1 MKEHAPYLAA
11 DGAHV
16 RQRGLLKL
24 HDDLISQRKRAPDR
38 SGARSGD
45 R

>member
-1 MKEHAPYLAA
+1 MRRTSLPTERMLDA
-11 DGAHV
+11 